1 MPPDRPIPSRSAV
14 NTSSPIKRRRTG
26 TFGLLLPWLL
36 TFAVFWLYPLAH
48 SAFLSLND
56 YNPLTGALRFVGGQH
71 FIQLLSDP
79 DFLNALKNT
88 FVFVL
93 GTVPVTTTIALLLA
107 LGVNRKLPW
116 RGLFRA
122 GFFVPT
128 LTATV
133 VVALLFIHLYTQG
146 GYLHT
151 LARMLGVAE
160 PNRGL
165 LLSEKTALL
174 SVMAMDIW
182 VSVGYYML
190 LFLAGLQQI
199 PRDLYDQ
206 ADLCGASAWQKLR
219 WVTLP
224 LLKPITLYVVL
235 INTIKSFQIFTEIF
249 VMTQGGPVG
258 ATSTVVYFVYREG
271 FEKFRMGYAS
281 AAAYVLFFVILIIS
295 IAQARF
301 FGFFRRAER

>member
-1 MPPDRPIPSRSAV
+1 MSRPYLQ
-14 NTSSPIKRRRTG
+14 TGRRAG
-26 TFGLLLPWLL
+26 TLGLLLPWLF
-36 TFAVFWLYPLAH
+36 TFALFWLYPLVH
-48 SAFLSLND
+48 SAFLSLTD
-56 YNPLTGALRFVGGQH
+56 YNPLSGSIALVGLQH
-71 FIQLLSDP
+71 YGRLFTDP
-79 DFLNALKNT
+79 DFLQALLNT
-88 FVFVL
+88 CIFVT
-93 GTVPVTTTIALLLA
+93 GTVPVTTTVALLLA
-107 LGVNRKLPW
+107 LGVNRRLPF

-122 GFFVPT
+122 GYFVPT

-133 VVALLFIHLYTQG
+133 VVALVFVHLYTQG

-151 LARMLGVAE
+151 LARMLGIAE
-160 PNRGL
+160 PNRGM

-190 LFLAGLQQI
+190 LFLAALQQV
-199 PRDLYDQ
+199 PQDLYDQ
-206 ADLCGASAWQKLR
+206 AELCGASAWQKFR
-219 WVTLP
+219 FVTLP
-224 LLKPITLYVVL
+224 LIKPITLYVVL

-281 AAAYVLFFVILIIS
+281 AAAYILFFVILIVSVI
-295 IAQARF
+295 QARL
-301 FGFFRRAER
+301 FGFFGRTGEERS

>member
-1 MPPDRPIPSRSAV
+1 MVTPTSYGKARS
-14 NTSSPIKRRRTG
+14 G
-26 TFGLLLPWLL
+26 TLGLLLPWVV

-48 SAFLSLND
+48 SAFLSLHE
-56 YNPLTGALRFVGGQH
+56 YNPLSGAMQFVGGRH
-71 FIQLLSDP
+71 FVHLFGDA

-88 FVFVL
+88 FVFVA
-93 GTVPVTTTIALLLA
+93 GTVPVTTALA
-107 LGVNRKLPW
+107 LVLALAVNRRLPC

-133 VVALLFIHLYTQG
+133 VVALVFIHLYAQG

-151 LARMLGVAE
+151 LARVLGFAE
-160 PNRGL
+160 PDRGL
-165 LLSEKTALL
+165 LLAEKTALA

-182 VSVGYYML
+182 VSAGYYML

-199 PRDLYDQ
+199 PRDLYQQ

-219 WVTLP
+219 FVPLP

-281 AAAYVLFFVILIIS
+281 AAAYLLFFVILAIS
-295 IAQARF
+295 LIQARV
-301 FGFFRRAER
+301 FGFFRQAER

>member
-1 MPPDRPIPSRSAV
+1 MRVPHGKQWA
-14 NTSSPIKRRRTG
+14 G
-26 TFGLLLPWLL
+26 TFGLLLPWLI
-36 TFAVFWLYPLAH
+36 TFAMFWLYPLAH
-48 SAFLSLND
+48 SAFLSFHD
-56 YNPLTGALRFVGGQH
+56 YNPLSGAMDFVGGLH
-71 FIQLLSDP
+71 FLRLFSDA
-79 DFLNALKNT
+79 DFLQALKNT
-88 FVFVL
+88 FVFVV
-93 GTVPVTTTIALLLA
+93 GTVPVTTILALALA
-107 LGVNRKLPW
+107 LGVNRKLPL

-133 VVALLFIHLYTQG
+133 VVALLFVHLYTQG

-151 LARMLGVAE
+151 LARMLGLAE
-160 PNRGL
+160 ADRGL
-165 LLSEKTALL
+165 LLDERAALL

-182 VSVGYYML
+182 VSAGYYML

-219 WVTLP
+219 LVTLP
-224 LLKPITLYVVL
+224 LLKPMTLYVVL

-281 AAAYVLFFVILIIS
+281 AAAYVLFFVILAVSII
-295 IAQARF
+295 QARL
-301 FGFFRRAER
+301 FGFFQRAER

>member
-1 MPPDRPIPSRSAV
+1 MVTPTSYGKARS
-14 NTSSPIKRRRTG
+14 G
-26 TFGLLLPWLL
+26 TLGLLLPWVV

-48 SAFLSLND
+48 SAFLSLHE
-56 YNPLTGALRFVGGQH
+56 YNPLSGAMQFVGGRH
-71 FIQLLSDP
+71 FVHLFGDA

-88 FVFVL
+88 FVFVA
-93 GTVPVTTTIALLLA
+93 GTVPVTTALA
-107 LGVNRKLPW
+107 LVLALAVNRRLPC

-133 VVALLFIHLYTQG
+133 VVALVFIHLYAQG

-151 LARMLGVAE
+151 LARVLGFAE
-160 PNRGL
+160 PDRGL
-165 LLSEKTALL
+165 LLAEKTALA

-182 VSVGYYML
+182 VSAGYYML

-199 PRDLYDQ
+199 PRDLYQQ

-219 WVTLP
+219 FVTLP

-281 AAAYVLFFVILIIS
+281 AAAYLLFFVILAIS
-295 IAQARF
+295 LIQARV
-301 FGFFRRAER
+301 FGFFRQAER